1 MAVLTLLWLAWLILA
16 VQVEYL
22 HAQDLPYKGKA
33 IRVIVGFP
41 SGGGADAE
49 GRVLARHLGKYIPSN
64 PTLIVQNM
72 PGAGGLTASNWFE
85 ELAKPDGLTLYYCVG
100 STAVTQQAFAVE
112 GVKYNLRRWEI
123 LGSVDRAT
131 SVVLVRPDKLERLTN
146 KEKPP
151 LGIGARTGDD
161 AWSTMF
167 LWGAAYLNWNVRW
180 ILGYQGGGELRM
192 AFERG
197 EADLY
202 ATANLITLRE
212 LIGTGFRP
220 LTQQGKL
227 TGAGS
232 FQRRPEFKDV
242 PTFVELLGNR
252 RPTGDAWAAYVT
264 WAGSDA
270 VGRPLFAP
278 RNTPRALVE
287 TLRDAFGKLE
297 ADKEF
302 MVELKKVGG
311 DDADLLL
318 AKDAEPILRQV
329 LTVSPGIQEFVKAI
343 TKKHLQ
349 R

>member
-1 MAVLTLLWLAWLILA
+1 MAVMTFLWLAWLILT

-22 HAQDLPYKGKA
+22 HAQDLPYKGKT

-49 GRVLARHLGKYIPSN
+49 GRVLARHLGKYIPGN

-85 ELAKPDGLTLYYCVG
+85 ELAKPDGSTLYYCVG
-100 STAVTQQAFAVE
+100 STAVTQQAFGAE
-112 GVKYNLRRWEI
+112 GVKFNLRSWEM
-123 LGSVDRAT
+123 LGSIDRAA

-146 KEKPP
+146 KERPS
-151 LGIGARTGDD
+151 LAIGARNGED
-161 AWSTMF
+161 AWSTIF
-167 LWGAAYLNWNVRW
+167 LWGAEYLNWNVRW

-270 VGRPLFAP
+270 VGRPLFGP
-278 RNTPRALVE
+278 RNTPRPLVE
-287 TLRDAFGKLE
+287 TLREAFGKLE
-297 ADKEF
+297 GDKEF
-302 MVELKKVGG
+302 TAELKKVGG

>member
-1 MAVLTLLWLAWLILA
+1 
-16 VQVEYL
+16 
-22 HAQDLPYKGKA
+22 
-33 IRVIVGFP
+33 
-41 SGGGADAE
+41 
-49 GRVLARHLGKYIPSN
+49 
-64 PTLIVQNM
+64 
-72 PGAGGLTASNWFE
+72 
-85 ELAKPDGLTLYYCVG
+85 
-100 STAVTQQAFAVE
+100 
-112 GVKYNLRRWEI
+112 
-123 LGSVDRAT
+123 
-131 SVVLVRPDKLERLTN
+131 
-146 KEKPP
+146 
-151 LGIGARTGDD
+151 
-161 AWSTMF
+161 
-167 LWGAAYLNWNVRW
+167 
-180 ILGYQGGGELRM
+180 M

-297 ADKEF
+297 GDKEF
-302 MVELKKVGG
+302 TAELKKVGG